1 MLKVA
6 LNTINQNQPLSL
18 WYHFI
23 NQILNFQNIFYEITD
38 WRQSGKFLRKS
49 KMMFVSFNS
58 TTSVTSGAGTANPF
72 GAPSLPLLFS
82 CVCVA
87 RSLVFL
93 CFCVMFCR
101 SLLVLFFLAIELT
114 VLLWLTAPG
123 YPFWYLQIFLN
134 DISYI
139 VPHLWRGI
147 HDLKT
152 TNWIAYNFLD
162 F

>member
-38 WRQSGKFLRKS
+38 WRQSEKFLRKS

-101 SLLVLFFLAIELT
+101 SFLVLFLFGHRVNCPSLT
-114 VLLWLTAPG
+114 YGSWLSLL
-123 YPFWYLQIFLN
+123 
-134 DISYI
+134 ISS
-139 VPHLWRGI
+139 
-147 HDLKT
+147 
-152 TNWIAYNFLD
+152 NFSQRH
-162 F
+162 